1 MTAAAPRAGA
11 GGGQP
16 PHATGEMT
24 LVEHLAELR
33 ARLVTCGIAVAAGF
47 ALGFALRER
56 VFALLIRPYCELPRA
71 LRAGSSAFDPD
82 HCSLVFTDPM
92 GAFFISLKAAAV
104 VAIIVAA
111 PVVCYQVWRFVTP
124 GLHDVER
131 RYSLPFVVISQLL
144 FLGGA
149 VFSYLVIPKGLRL
162 LLSFAGPNVVSLME
176 ANRYLTFILHTM
188 LAFGV
193 AFELPLILV
202 MLSLMGVVT
211 SEGLRRHRRHALVGI
226 FAAAAV
232 LTPTQD
238 PLTMALMAV
247 PLAGLYEVAALAARL
262 IERGGARTAAG

>member
-1 MTAAAPRAGA
+1 MTATAPRAA
-11 GGGQP
+11 GGGQD
-16 PHATGEMT
+16 HAVGEMT

-33 ARLVTCGIAVAAGF
+33 ARLVKAGIAVAAGF
-47 ALGFALRER
+47 ALGFALREW
-56 VFALLIRPYCELPRA
+56 VFALLIRPYCQLPRA

-82 HCSLVFTDPM
+82 RCSLVFTDPL

-104 VAIIVAA
+104 VAIVVAA
-111 PVVCYQVWRFVTP
+111 PVVFYQLWRFVTP

-131 RYSLPFVVISQLL
+131 RYSLPFVVISQVL

-149 VFSYLVIPKGLRL
+149 VFSYVVIPRGLHL

-202 MLSLMGVVT
+202 TLSLMGVVT
-211 SEGLRRHRRHALVGI
+211 SESLRRHRRHALLGV
-226 FAAAAV
+226 FAAAAI

-238 PLTMALMAV
+238 PLTMSLMAV
-247 PLAGLYEVAALAARL
+247 PLAGLYEVAALSARL
-262 IERGGARTAAG
+262 IERRGAGTASG

>member
-1 MTAAAPRAGA
+1 MTATAPRAA

-16 PHATGEMT
+16 RAAGEMT

-33 ARLVTCGIAVAAGF
+33 ARLVKSGIAVAVGF
-47 ALGFALRER
+47 AVGFALRER
-56 VFALLIRPYCELPRA
+56 VFALLIRPYCQLPRT

-82 HCSLVFTDPM
+82 ECSLVFTDPL

-104 VAIIVAA
+104 VAVVVAA
-111 PVVCYQVWRFVTP
+111 PVVCYQLWRFVTP
-124 GLHDVER
+124 GLEDVER

-149 VFSYLVIPKGLRL
+149 VFSYLVIPRGLEL

-202 MLSLMGVVT
+202 TLSLMGVVT
-211 SEGLRRHRRHALVGI
+211 SESLRRHRRHALLGV
-226 FAAAAV
+226 FAAAAI

-238 PLTMALMAV
+238 PLTMSLMAV
-247 PLAGLYEVAALAARL
+247 PLVGLYEVAALAARL
-262 IERGGARTAAG
+262 IERRGAGAAIG